1 MEEAVAEAEASAD
14 SDNAGAAIWPDA
26 RSSATLRTWSRMRTS
41 RLSFRRCSTSG
52 RSCDAYV
59 HCWRTKMASK
69 ETKRK
74 IREEV
79 RADQARYD
87 DVTRRLKE
95 RIERGRRDEAQRSER
110 RESS

>member
-1 MEEAVAEAEASAD
+1 
-14 SDNAGAAIWPDA
+14 
-26 RSSATLRTWSRMRTS
+26 
-41 RLSFRRCSTSG
+41 
-52 RSCDAYV
+52 
-59 HCWRTKMASK
+59 MASK

>member
-1 MEEAVAEAEASAD
+1 
-14 SDNAGAAIWPDA
+14 
-26 RSSATLRTWSRMRTS
+26 
-41 RLSFRRCSTSG
+41 
-52 RSCDAYV
+52 
-59 HCWRTKMASK
+59 MASK

-95 RIERGRRDEAQRSER
+95 RIERGLRAMDQRSTR